1 MITVEQRLADV
12 QNRPSG
18 FDYLRI
24 MLAIGVVLA
33 HSFLLTH
40 GPEGERGNWIFY
52 FAPLIVPMFFALSGF
67 LIAGSFER
75 SKSLF
80 VFFGLRV
87 FRIAPALA
95 VEVLISALILG
106 PLLTEYSFSRY
117 VSAPEFHAYFLNI
130 LGDIHYVLPGVFLH
144 NPTHLVNGQLW
155 TVPFELGCYVALG
168 AIAVLNLY
176 RPNWILLVLFC
187 FLQSLQIL
195 NTVFRFNHNYNGAG
209 GTTIILCF
217 LAGLV
222 LFRYR
227 KKIPYSGILALVCL
241 ILSIMSGLIANA
253 IRFSPLPMAYLTI
266 YLGLLNPSRNRFLL
280 SGDYSYGLYLYGYP
294 LQQAIVQLLPN
305 LRAWYLNFGLTMSA
319 AGFVAFCS
327 WHLIEK
333 PVLSRKNVLQIMDDA
348 IIGLWRQMRKA
359 PPSPTLGDL

>member
-1 MITVEQRLADV
+1 MTTIEQRLVDV

-24 MLAIGVVLA
+24 GLAMSVILA
-33 HSFLLTH
+33 HSFLLTY
-40 GPEGERGNWIFY
+40 GPAGERGNWIFY
-52 FAPLIVPMFFALSGF
+52 LAPLIVPMFFALSGF

-80 VFFGLRV
+80 VFFGLRI
-87 FRIAPALA
+87 FRIVPALA

-106 PLLTEYSFSRY
+106 PLLTDYSFARY
-117 VSAPEFHAYFLNI
+117 VSAPEFRVYFLNM
-130 LGDIHYVLPGVFLH
+130 LGEIHYVLPGVFLH

-168 AIAVLNLY
+168 VIAVLNVY
-176 RPNWILLVLFC
+176 RRKWLLLAMFL
-187 FLQSLQIL
+187 FLQALQIL
-195 NTVFRFNHNYNGAG
+195 NTIFRFNHGYNGAG

-227 KKIPYSGILALVCL
+227 KNIPYSGTLALLCFA
-241 ILSIMSGLIANA
+241 LSIASGIIPNA
-253 IRFSPLPMAYLTI
+253 IRFAPLPMAYLTI
-266 YLGLLNPSRNRFLL
+266 YLGLLSPSRNKILL

-294 LQQAIVQLLPN
+294 LQQAIVQVFPS
-305 LRAWYLNFGLTMSA
+305 LRAWYWNFGLAISI

-333 PVLSRKNVLQIMDDA
+333 PVLSRKNVLQIADDA
-348 IIGLWRQMRKA
+348 IAGLWRQMRKA

>member
-1 MITVEQRLADV
+1 MITIEQRLVDV

-24 MLAIGVVLA
+24 VLATGVILA
-33 HSFLLTH
+33 HSFLLTY
-40 GPEGERGNWIFY
+40 GPAGERGNWFFY

-87 FRIAPALA
+87 FRIAPALS

-106 PLLTEYSFSRY
+106 PLLTDYSLARY
-117 VSAPEFHAYFLNI
+117 LSAPEFHVYFLNI
-130 LGDIHYVLPGVFLH
+130 LGEIHYVLPGVFLH

-155 TVPFELGCYVALG
+155 TVPFELGCYFALG
-168 AIAVLNLY
+168 VIAVLNVY
-176 RPNWILLVLFC
+176 RRNWLLLASFI

-195 NTVFRFNHNYNGAG
+195 NTIFRFNHNYNGAG

-227 KKIPYSGILALVCL
+227 KSIPYSGGLALICL
-241 ILSIMSGLIANA
+241 VLAVASGVIPNA

-266 YLGLLNPSRNRFLL
+266 YLGLLNPARNKFLL

-294 LQQAIVQLLPN
+294 LQQALVQLLPAM
-305 LRAWYLNFGLTMSA
+305 RTWYWNFGLAMGL
-319 AGFVAFCS
+319 AGFIAFCS

-348 IIGLWRQMRKA
+348 IAGLWRQMRKA